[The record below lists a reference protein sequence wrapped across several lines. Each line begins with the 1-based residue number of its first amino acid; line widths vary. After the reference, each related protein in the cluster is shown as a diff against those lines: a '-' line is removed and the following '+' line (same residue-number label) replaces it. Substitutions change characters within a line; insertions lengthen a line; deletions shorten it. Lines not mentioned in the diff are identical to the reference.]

1 MKIRLSPKLM
11 TLERNMT
18 EQTTENPKGG
28 SVKLSRIQKLIGRRM
43 LESKLTKPCF
53 YLSAKADVSELM
65 DNRHKLKKATGVK
78 VTTNAFYIRALATSA
93 LKYPLT
99 LARSDGEN
107 LRIAEAVNIGFA
119 VNAPQGL
126 VVPVIK
132 NADKMSVIDIARAE
146 KLLTNKSR
154 ANELTLDELS
164 SETIALS
171 NLGAYGIDSFFG
183 IVPPPASVI
192 LSAGNVLH
200 EVVPKNGKPIERR
213 IVSLTLAVDHKIIDG
228 DYAAKFL
235 SHITTL
241 LAKPDSLIK
250 E

>member
-1 MKIRLSPKLM
+1 
-11 TLERNMT
+11 MT
-18 EQTTENPKGG
+18 EQTTDSSKGG
-28 SVKLSRIQKLIGRRM
+28 NVKLSRIQKLIGRRM

-53 YLSAKADVSELM
+53 YLSAKADVTELM

-78 VTTNAFYIRALATSA
+78 VTTNAFYIRALAISA
-93 LKYPLT
+93 LNYPLT
-99 LARSDGEN
+99 LAKSDGEN
-107 LRIAEAVNIGFA
+107 LKIAEAVNIGFA

-132 NADKMSVIDIARAE
+132 NADKMSVVDIARAE
-146 KLLTNKSR
+146 KLLTDKSR
-154 ANELTLDELS
+154 ANKLTLDELS
-164 SETIALS
+164 GETIALS

-192 LSAGNVLH
+192 LSAGNVIH
-200 EVVPKNGKPIERR
+200 EVVPKDGKPVERR
-213 IVSLTLAVDHKIIDG
+213 LASLTLAVDHKVING

-235 SHITTL
+235 NHITTL
-241 LAKPDSLIK
+241 LAQPQSLIG

>member
-1 MKIRLSPKLM
+1 M
-11 TLERNMT
+11 TKR
-18 EQTTENPKGG
+18 TTDKSEND
-28 SVKLSRIQKLIGRRM
+28 SVRLSRIQKLIGRRM

-53 YLSAKADVSELM
+53 YLSAKADMTELM
-65 DNRHKLKKATGVK
+65 DNRHKLKKTTGVK
-78 VTTNAFYIRALATSA
+78 VTTNAFYIRALAISA

-99 LARSDGEN
+99 LAKSDGEN

-132 NADKMSVIDIARAE
+132 NADKMSVIEIARAE
-146 KLLTNKSR
+146 KLLTDKSR
-154 ANELTLDELS
+154 ANKLTLDELS
-164 SETIALS
+164 GETIALS
-171 NLGAYGIDSFFG
+171 NLGAYGIDSFLG
-183 IVPPPASVI
+183 IVPPPAGVI

-200 EVVPKNGKPIERR
+200 EVVPKNGKPVERR
-213 IVSLTLAVDHKIIDG
+213 IVSLTLAADHRIING

-241 LAKPDSLIK
+241 LGRPDSLIQ

>member
-1 MKIRLSPKLM
+1 M
-11 TLERNMT
+11 TK
-18 EQTTENPKGG
+18 QTTDNSKGG
-28 SVKLSRIQKLIGRRM
+28 SVKLSRIQKLIGQRM

-53 YLSAKADVSELM
+53 YLSAKADMTELM

-78 VTTNAFYIRALATSA
+78 VTTNAFYIRALAISA

-99 LARSDGEN
+99 LAKSDGEN
-107 LRIAEAVNIGFA
+107 LKIAEAGNIGFA

-132 NADKMSVIDIARAE
+132 NADKMSVVDIARAE
-146 KLLTNKSR
+146 KLLADKSLANK
-154 ANELTLDELS
+154 LTLDELS
-164 SETIALS
+164 GETIALS

-192 LSAGNVLH
+192 LSAGNVIH
-200 EVVPKNGKPIERR
+200 EVVPKNGKPTERR
-213 IVSLTLAVDHKIIDG
+213 LVSLALAVDHKVING

-235 SHITTL
+235 NHITTL
-241 LAKPDSLIK
+241 LAEPQSLIQ